1 VTGFGRILADLNRAG
16 VRYVLI
22 GGIALIRHGVARA
35 TRDIDAILEPS
46 EDNLDRLR
54 ALIAEWGATRPDGS
68 PIPVESIALGKTTP
82 HGDLDLL
89 AERASPL
96 TFAEML
102 ARSDT
107 RRVDGT
113 EAPICSLGDLVALKR
128 IASRER
134 DSPTSANSR
143 RRMGSCWTPVT
154 TRAEGQRA
162 AARAARARSRRPDY
176 QGRDH
181 RHGHVP
187 LGR

>member
-1 VTGFGRILADLNRAG
+1 VTGFGQILADLNRAG

-35 TRDIDAILEPS
+35 TRDIDAIVEPS
-46 EDNLDRLR
+46 EENLDRLR
-54 ALIAEWGATRPDGS
+54 AQIAEWGATRPDGS
-68 PIPVESIALGKTTP
+68 PIPVGSIAVGKTIHLATP

-96 TFAEML
+96 TFAELL

-128 IASRER
+128 IASRDR
-134 DSPTSANSR
+134 DLADLSELEAAHGELPDSR
-143 RRMGSCWTPVT
+143 GGRW
-154 TRAEGQRA
+154 
-162 AARAARARSRRPDY
+162 SRDPGTDS
-176 QGRDH
+176 
-181 RHGHVP
+181 
-187 LGR
+187 